1 MNIPEALL
9 YSKDHEWAKV
19 EGDVAT
25 VGITDYAQ
33 GEMGDIVFVEM
44 PQVGDTVSQS
54 QSCGSLEAVKTVADI
69 FSPFSGEVVEINE
82 ALEADPQLINQSP
95 YDEGWIYKIK
105 LSNSDEKEQLLTAS
119 DYEAL
124 LNS

>member
-1 MNIPEALL
+1 MNIPETLL
-9 YSKDHEWAKV
+9 YSKDHEWAKI
-19 EGDVAT
+19 EGDIAT

-44 PQVGDTVSQS
+44 PEVGAAVEQS
-54 QSCGSLEAVKTVADI
+54 QACGSIEAVKTVADI
-69 FSPFSGEVVEINE
+69 YCPFSGDVVEIND

-95 YDEGWIYKIK
+95 YADGWIVKIK
-105 LSNSDEKEQLLTAS
+105 ISNPDEKDNLLSSA